1 MLTGRLISSEVSP
14 RTTPSEI
21 TEAVY
26 AMQDGEFQVVQTQFG
41 WHVLQR
47 LAPATLV
54 EVEAEVE
61 AEIRENLLLVQKG
74 NAGQAWLVELRNAA
88 QVTLTDGHGVWN
100 TNFGSVVTPDFTG

>member
-1 MLTGRLISSEVSP
+1 MLTGRLISSKVSP

-54 EVEAEVE
+54 EVEAE
-61 AEIRENLLLVQKG
+61 IRENLLLVQKG

-88 QVTLTDGHGVWN
+88 QVTLTDGYGVWN
-100 TNFGSVVTPDFTG
+100 PKFGSVVTPDFTG

>member
-1 MLTGRLISSEVSP
+1 MLTGRLISSKVSP

-54 EVEAEVE
+54 EVEAE
-61 AEIRENLLLVQKG
+61 IRENLLLVQKG

-88 QVTLTDGHGVWN
+88 QVTLTDGYGVWN
-100 TNFGSVVTPDFTG
+100 TKFGSVVTPDFAG